1 MLKPEHYP
9 LTKLLDLK
17 VNAMTVVGTAT
28 GEILTVSFLLLDY
41 ATLLKPKIWTPASD
55 YIQVPVTQQLQFYS
69 ALDGTLPDQTMETKT
84 YQLKTFRV
92 REGNDALDIKCAF
105 VPELGGWLVRE

>member
-1 MLKPEHYP
+1 
-9 LTKLLDLK
+9 
-17 VNAMTVVGTAT
+17 
-28 GEILTVSFLLLDY
+28 
-41 ATLLKPKIWTPASD
+41 
-55 YIQVPVTQQLQFYS
+55 VTQQLQFYS

>member
-1 MLKPEHYP
+1 MKLPSALDMGLVMVVLIGLQAFFANVPESQGWWAP
-9 LTKLLDLK
+9 AIAAALLSATKVLEVWL
-17 VNAMTVVGTAT
+17 
-28 GEILTVSFLLLDY
+28 
-41 ATLLKPKIWTPASD
+41 
-55 YIQVPVTQQLQFYS
+55 VTQQLQFYS